1 MKNLTKINLIVF
13 ALLVGLTFTSCRKNE
28 DNMENMANNKV
39 LIKIDGDPLIAY
51 NIWFKVG
58 SVNDPKGKEGLA
70 YITAEML
77 ADASTKKNNYSAI
90 IDQMYPMATGYGAK
104 VDKEMT
110 TFRGRVHKDNLE
122 KYNELFL
129 DAILDPA
136 FKEEDFTRI
145 KNNTLN
151 YIKNE
156 LRYSSDEELGKFSL
170 YDYVFEGTPYG
181 HLMSGTVDGLESIT
195 LQDVKDFY
203 KKYYNR
209 NNYVIGLGGGF
220 NDGLVEKVQSRLN
233 QLPDTTVNSKVDI
246 KPEAIDGLNVLL
258 VEKENS
264 STAISFGF
272 PIDVLRGDDDFFA
285 LALFSSW
292 FGEHRNQSSHLFQ
305 VIRGQRGLNYGDY
318 SYIERFLN
326 GGALN
331 KPDPNNARNKQLFEV
346 WIRPVQHV
354 HRHFALRAAMRE
366 LKAVVDNG
374 MTEKDF
380 ETTKNFLNKYS
391 LHWAETNAER
401 LGYEIDSKFYGID
414 DGGNYINYFRDKIM
428 HLTLDQVNK
437 AIKKHIQYKNI
448 KIAMI
453 TNNAEQF
460 KNDLVNNTPSPI
472 KYDSPKPDN
481 VLEADKEISVFPL
494 DIKADKVKIVPVDKM
509 FQK

>member
-1 MKNLTKINLIVF
+1 MKNLTKINLIAFV
-13 ALLVGLTFTSCRKNE
+13 LLVGFAFTSCRKN
-28 DNMENMANNKV
+28 DDKMEEMTNNKV
-39 LIKIDGDPLIAY
+39 LMKIDNDPLIAY

-58 SVNDPKGKEGLA
+58 SANDPKGKEGLA
-70 YITAEML
+70 FITAEML
-77 ADASTKKNNYSAI
+77 ADASTNKNDYSAI
-90 IDQMYPMATGYGAK
+90 IEQMYPMATGYSAK
-104 VDKEMT
+104 IDKEMT
-110 TFRGRVHKDNLE
+110 TFSGRVHKDNLE
-122 KYNELFL
+122 KYNDLFL
-129 DAILDPA
+129 DAIMDPA

-151 YIKNE
+151 YIKNI

-170 YDYVFEGTPYG
+170 YDYVFENTPYG
-181 HLMSGTVDGLESIT
+181 HLMAGTVDGLESIT
-195 LQDVKDFY
+195 IQDVKDFY

-220 NDGLVEKVQSRLN
+220 KDELVEKVQTRLN
-233 QLPDTTVNSKVDI
+233 QLPDTTINTKVDI
-246 KPEAIDGLNVLL
+246 KPEPIDGLNVLL

-285 LALFSSW
+285 LAVFSSW

-305 VIRGQRGLNYGDY
+305 VIRGARGLNYGDY

-326 GGALN
+326 GGELN
-331 KPDPNNARNKQLFEV
+331 KPDPNNPRSKQLFEV

-374 MTEKDF
+374 MTEKEF

-391 LHWAETNAER
+391 LHWAETTAER

-414 DGGNYINYFRDKIM
+414 DGGNYINYFRDKIKN
-428 HLTLDQVNK
+428 LTLEQVNK

-472 KYDSPKPDN
+472 KYDSPKPAD
-481 VLEADKEISVFPL
+481 VLEADKEISVYPL
-494 DIKADKVKIVPVDKM
+494 DIKADKVQIVPVDKM

>member
-1 MKNLTKINLIVF
+1 MKNITKLSF
-13 ALLVGLTFTSCRKNE
+13 AALALLITIALSSCSNKKENS
-28 DNMENMANNKV
+28 ENMNDNKV
-39 LIKIDGDPLIAY
+39 LMKIDGDPLIAY

-77 ADASTKKNNYSAI
+77 ADASTKKNSYSSI
-90 IDQMYPMATGYGAK
+90 IEELYPMATGYSAK

-110 TFRGRVHKDNLE
+110 TFRGVVHKDNLE

-129 DAILDPA
+129 NAILEPA
-136 FKEEDFTRI
+136 FTDEDFSRI

-170 YDYVFEGTPYG
+170 YGFAFESTPYG
-181 HLMSGTVDGLESIT
+181 HLTAGTVEGIESIT

-209 NNYVIGLGGGF
+209 NNYTIGLGGGF
-220 NDGLVEKVQSRLN
+220 ADDLVEKINTRL
-233 QLPDTTVNSKVDI
+233 QTLPDTSINTKVEITPEPI
-246 KPEAIDGLNVLL
+246 KGLDVLL
-258 VEKENS
+258 VEKENA

-305 VIRGQRGLNYGDY
+305 VIRAQRGLNYGDY

-326 GGALN
+326 GGSLS
-331 KPDPNNARNKQLFEV
+331 KPDPNNPRSKQLFEV
-346 WIRPVQHV
+346 WIRPVQHI

-366 LKAVVDNG
+366 LKDVVDNG
-374 MTEKDF
+374 MSKEAF
-380 ETTKNFLNKYS
+380 ETTKNFLSKYC
-391 LHWAETNAER
+391 LHWAETTSER
-401 LGYEIDSKFYGID
+401 LGYEIDSKFYGIE
-414 DGGNYINYFRDKIM
+414 DGGNYINYFRDKIKN
-428 HLTLDQVNK
+428 LTLEQVNN

-448 KIAMI
+448 KIAMV

-472 KYDSPKPDN
+472 TYESPKPAE
-481 VLEADKEISVFPL
+481 VLEADKAISVFPL
-494 DIKADKVKIVPVDKM
+494 DIKAENVQIVPVDQM